1 MFTSVH
7 DWVFNP
13 SALSHRERGGAV
25 SNLMKTSVDVG
36 REMSVLQPVL
46 CKHVSA
52 VYKKTK
58 SVQEAGNMEQK
69 IHATNG
75 SHMMK
80 LTAETTI

>member
-1 MFTSVH
+1 
-7 DWVFNP
+7 
-13 SALSHRERGGAV
+13 
-25 SNLMKTSVDVG
+25 
-36 REMSVLQPVL
+36 MSVLQPVL